1 MKNIIEMVI
10 TGKNKGVYLV
20 HESVD
25 VGFIP
30 LSVITN
36 EDLDKGTLSEFKDIL
51 TAEISD
57 RNPTGAYGEE
67 VQLAG
72 ISADRLMKFDD
83 FLAKF

>member
-20 HESVD
+20 HEAD

-36 EDLDKGTLSEFKDIL
+36 EDLDKGTLSGFKDIL

-57 RNPTGAYGEE
+57 RNPNGAYGEE
-67 VQLAG
+67 IQLAG

-83 FLAKF
+83 FLAKL